1 MPLEAIGS
9 NPVGIVSDH
18 GFMSAD
24 WRPAEPLVGREPEL
38 ERLLAATGVT
48 EPEARGGVLLSGDAG
63 IGKTRLLRELAA
75 RAADAGHRVLA
86 GHCLDLGDSAIP
98 FQPFAQVLAA
108 LDDTTRKAMSDA
120 MPPLG
125 PLMWGAAD
133 GAGIDR
139 GELFSSV
146 VAALELLAASQPVL
160 LVVEDAHWAD
170 ASTRHLIRY
179 VLSHRYDG
187 EVRIVVS
194 YRSDDLHRR
203 HPLRADV
210 AEWIRLPGV
219 QRLELGPLA
228 DSEVRE
234 LVRSRAAGVVDAR
247 GLAAIVRRAEGN
259 AFIVEELL
267 DVDDKSGALPP
278 TLADLLLVRLDR
290 LDDAG
295 RQVVRALACAGG
307 EVGDELLSAVV
318 DLPPR
323 TLEEGV
329 RAALDHRILS
339 RTRSDGYGFRHA
351 LFAEVVRDDLL
362 PGERRRIHAAYVRAL
377 SGLGDSA
384 DVARHAFE
392 AGLDEV
398 AFTASLRA
406 AERAT
411 RVAGHNEAAD
421 HYERALSVVSAAP
434 EGTDVVGLVIAAS
447 EAKTTAGY
455 VRRAWVLVED
465 FLEQADDLSV
475 EERARLLVA
484 YGTAALMADR
494 VHEPRKALD
503 ELFELVPEQP
513 TPLRAAVEE
522 LAARAASNER
532 HFDEAIRWATQA
544 MTLGQRLGLNR
555 LVADAAAT
563 KARARARIGDD
574 PEGDERRFLEVAKI
588 AATEGDVVAE
598 LRARHHLA
606 FYYHER
612 GMLDRAEAEFLRTMK
627 TAVQAG
633 RQWAPYG
640 FDGRFFA
647 AVAAYALGHWDL
659 VLELCDVAMLKPP
672 KVPAADLEA
681 VALLVSAGR
690 GDTSAL
696 RTAERLR
703 ALWHKDIVL
712 AIESATAA
720 IDLAHDADEAT
731 RWHDDLVLAL
741 KNKWD
746 GEFVPARLRMGGLLV
761 GRLADEAK
769 HAATVTRSE
778 WVERA
783 DQLRADAD
791 RVIEERG
798 PFGPEGLAW
807 SLRLDAEILRLRW
820 SVGGEVPLA
829 ELLATWRETTE
840 AFGALGQVYEEAR
853 SASRLAAVLQ
863 AAGDVAGAKEVASAA
878 HEQAVGLG
886 AAPLARE
893 LEALAGAPVRPAASH
908 ASTSQVAGEKPLT
921 AREREVLDHLV
932 EGRTNGEIASLLFIS
947 TKTVSVHV
955 SNILAKLGAATR
967 TEAAA
972 IARRQRA

>member
-1 MPLEAIGS
+1 
-9 NPVGIVSDH
+9 
-18 GFMSAD
+18 MSAE
-24 WRPAEPLVGREPEL
+24 WRPTEPLVGRETEL
-38 ERLLAATGVT
+38 SRLLAATGVAD
-48 EPEARGGVLLSGDAG
+48 PEARGGVLLSGDAG
-63 IGKTRLLRELAA
+63 IGKTRLLRELAVL
-75 RAADAGHRVLA
+75 AADGGHRVMV
-86 GHCLDLGDSAIP
+86 GHCVDLGDSAIP
-98 FQPFAQVLAA
+98 FQPFAEMLAG
-108 LDDTTRKAMSDA
+108 LDDATRTSMSDA

-133 GAGIDR
+133 GAGVDR

-146 VAALELLAASQPVL
+146 VTALELLGASRPVL
-160 LVVEDAHWAD
+160 LIVEDAHWAD

-179 VLSHRYDG
+179 VLSQRYEGD
-187 EVRIVVS
+187 VRVVVS

-210 AEWIRLPGV
+210 AEWSRLPGV
-219 QRLELGPLA
+219 QRLDLGPLA
-228 DSEVRE
+228 DDEVRA
-234 LVRSRAAGVVDAR
+234 LVRSRDAGAIGAS
-247 GLAAIVRRAEGN
+247 GLAAILRRAEGN

-267 DVDDKSGALPP
+267 DVDDKNGPLPP

-295 RQVVRALACAGG
+295 RHVVRALACAVG
-307 EVGDELLSAVV
+307 EVSDELLSAVV
-318 DLPPR
+318 DLPPS
-323 TLEEGV
+323 TIEDGV

-339 RTRSDGYGFRHA
+339 RTRSDGYVFRHA
-351 LFAEVVRDDLL
+351 LLAEVVRDDLL
-362 PGERRRIHAAYVRAL
+362 PAERRRIHAAYVKVL
-377 SGLGDSA
+377 SGRGDSA

-398 AFTASLRA
+398 AFTASVRA

-411 RVAGHNEAAD
+411 RVAGHDEAAD
-421 HYERALSVVSAAP
+421 HYERAFSVVSAAP

-447 EAKTTAGY
+447 EAKTAAGY
-455 VRRAWVLVED
+455 VRRAWVLVGD
-465 FLEQADDLSV
+465 FLEQADDLPV
-475 EERARLLVA
+475 EDRARLLVA

-494 VHEPRKALD
+494 IVEPRQALE
-503 ELFELVPEQP
+503 ELFVLVPEQP
-513 TPLRAAVEE
+513 TALRASVEE

-647 AVAAYALGHWDL
+647 SVTAYLLGHWDL
-659 VLELCDVAMLKPP
+659 VLELCDVGMLQPP

-681 VALLVSAGR
+681 VGLLVSAGR
-690 GDTSAL
+690 GDGAAL

-712 AIESATAA
+712 AIHCATAA
-720 IDLAHDADEAT
+720 IDLARDAGEAT
-731 RWHDDLVLAL
+731 RWHDDLVMTLTQD
-741 KNKWD
+741 WD

-761 GRLADEAK
+761 GRLADEAG
-769 HAATVTRSE
+769 HASTAERSE
-778 WVERA
+778 WLTRA
-783 DQLRADAD
+783 EQLRAVAD
-791 RVIEERG
+791 HVIEQRG
-798 PFGPEGLAW
+798 PFGPEGAAW

-820 SVGGEVPLA
+820 IVGGEVALPA
-829 ELLATWRETTE
+829 LLTAWRETTQ
-840 AFGALGQVYEEAR
+840 AFAELGQVYEEAR

-863 AAGDVAGAKEVASAA
+863 ASGDVAGAKEVASSA
-878 HEQAVGLG
+878 HEQAVALG
-886 AAPLARE
+886 AAPLTRV
-893 LEALAGAPVRPAASH
+893 LEQLAGSTTAAATSAASKPH
-908 ASTSQVAGEKPLT
+908 VAGEKPLT
-921 AREREVLDHLV
+921 AREREVLEHLV
-932 EGRTNGEIASLLFIS
+932 EGRTNGEIATLLFIS

-955 SNILAKLGAATR
+955 SNILAKLGASTR